1 MGACSSGVV
10 GVAVNV
16 RALQYRHTGMHC
28 KELRCM
34 GSAMQE
40 PGCNVG
46 ACSSGVV
53 GVAVNVGALQY
64 RHALQRAQ
72 MYG

>member
-1 MGACSSGVV
+1 
-10 GVAVNV
+10 
-16 RALQYRHTGMHC
+16 
-28 KELRCM
+28 M
-34 GSAMQE
+34 GSSMQE